1 MNGILIVDKPSGWT
15 SFDVIAKLRG
25 ILGTRKLGHS
35 GTLDPMATGVLPVFA
50 GGASKAVDMQPDHTK
65 AYRALIRF
73 GIATDTGDVTGTVLR
88 SEQTAVT
95 EEQLRAVLPRF
106 TGDILQT
113 PPMYSAVKVN
123 GSPLYKLARQGVTV
137 ERKARPVT
145 IHRLEVTGREGE
157 QDFVLEVDCSKGTY
171 VRTLVEDLGEAL
183 GVPATL
189 AGLRRTRAGVFGLE
203 HSHTLEEIQAAKDEN
218 RLEGL
223 GDMAD
228 AMAHRLEE
236 LLLPVETVFAHLPQL
251 TVSPGNTARLLNG
264 APCYRIKAEDG
275 VYRLQGPEGFL
286 GLGRVTD
293 SILKTEKLFVE
304 RT

>member
-145 IHRLEVTGREGE
+145 IHRLEVTGREGG

-203 HSHTLEEIQAAKDEN
+203 RSHTLEEIQAAKDEN
-218 RLEGL
+218 
-223 GDMAD
+223 
-228 AMAHRLEE
+228 RLEE

>member
-1 MNGILIVDKPSGWT
+1 MMQGILIVDKPTDWT

-35 GTLDPMATGVLPVFA
+35 GTLDPMATGVLPVFC
-50 GGASKAVDMQPDHTK
+50 GGASKAVDLQLDHTK
-65 AYRALIRF
+65 AYRAVLKLGAR
-73 GIATDTGDVTGTVLR
+73 TDTGDVTGTVLR

-95 EEQLRAVLPRF
+95 EEQLKAVLPRF
-106 TGDILQT
+106 TGDIMQT

-145 IHRLEVTGREGE
+145 IHRLEVTGQEGE

-203 HSHTLEEIQAAKDEN
+203 HSHTIEEIQAAKDEN
-218 RLEGL
+218 
-223 GDMAD
+223 
-228 AMAHRLEE
+228 RLEE
-236 LLLPVETVFAHLPQL
+236 LLLPVETVFAHLPAL

-264 APCYRIKAEDG
+264 APCYRIKAENG

-286 GLGRVTD
+286 GLGRVED

>member
-65 AYRALIRF
+65 AYRALVRF
-73 GIATDTGDVTGTVLR
+73 GIATDTGDVTGTVLDSR
-88 SEQTAVT
+88 PTAVT
-95 EEQLRAVLPRF
+95 EEQLKGVLPRF

-145 IHRLEVTGREGE
+145 IHRLEMTGQEGP

-171 VRTLVEDLGEAL
+171 VRTLVEDLGQAL

-189 AGLRRTRAGVFGLE
+189 AGLRRTRAGIFDLE
-203 HSHTLEEIQAAKDEN
+203 HSHTLEAIQAAKDED
-218 RLEGL
+218 RLES
-223 GDMAD
+223 
-228 AMAHRLEE
+228 
-236 LLLPVETVFAHLPQL
+236 LLLPVETVFRHLPAL
-251 TVSPGNTARLLNG
+251 DVSPGNTARLLNG
-264 APCYRIKAEDG
+264 APCYRIAAQDG
-275 VYRLQGPEGFL
+275 VYRLRGPEGFL

>member
-73 GIATDTGDVTGTVLR
+73 GIATDTGDVTGAVLR

-106 TGDILQT
+106 TGNILQT

-189 AGLRRTRAGVFGLE
+189 AGL
-203 HSHTLEEIQAAKDEN
+203 
-218 RLEGL
+218 
-223 GDMAD
+223 
-228 AMAHRLEE
+228 
-236 LLLPVETVFAHLPQL
+236 

>member
-1 MNGILIVDKPSGWT
+1 M
-15 SFDVIAKLRG
+15 
-25 ILGTRKLGHS
+25 
-35 GTLDPMATGVLPVFA
+35 
-50 GGASKAVDMQPDHTK
+50 
-65 AYRALIRF
+65 IRF

-95 EEQLRAVLPRF
+95 EEQMRAVLPRF

-218 RLEGL
+218 RLE
-223 GDMAD
+223 
-228 AMAHRLEE
+228 E

>member
-95 EEQLRAVLPRF
+95 EEQLQAVLPRF

-145 IHRLEVTGREGE
+145 IHRLELTGKEGE

-189 AGLRRTRAGVFGLE
+189 AGLRRTQAGVFGLE
-203 HSHTLEEIQAAKDEN
+203 HSHTIEEIQAAKDEN
-218 RLEGL
+218 
-223 GDMAD
+223 
-228 AMAHRLEE
+228 RLEE
-236 LLLPVETVFAHLPQL
+236 LLLPVETVFAHLPSL

-264 APCYRIKAEDG
+264 APCYRIKAENG

>member
-106 TGDILQT
+106 TGDIMQT

-189 AGLRRTRAGVFGLE
+189 ARLRRTRAGVFGLE
-203 HSHTLEEIQAAKDEN
+203 RSHTLEEIQAAKDEN
-218 RLEGL
+218 
-223 GDMAD
+223 
-228 AMAHRLEE
+228 RLEE

>member
-218 RLEGL
+218 RLE
-223 GDMAD
+223 
-228 AMAHRLEE
+228 E

-264 APCYRIKAEDG
+264 APCYRIKAKDG

>member
-1 MNGILIVDKPSGWT
+1 M
-15 SFDVIAKLRG
+15 DVCAKIRG
-25 ILGTRKLGHS
+25 VLHERRVGHA

-65 AYRALIRF
+65 AYRALVRF
-73 GIATDTGDVTGTVLR
+73 GLATDTGDVTGTVLR

-95 EEQLRAVLPRF
+95 EEQLKAVLPRF
-106 TGDILQT
+106 TGDIMQT

-145 IHRLEVTGREGE
+145 IHRLEVTGQEGE

-203 HSHTLEEIQAAKDEN
+203 HSHTIEEIQAAKDEN
-218 RLEGL
+218 
-223 GDMAD
+223 
-228 AMAHRLEE
+228 RLEE
-236 LLLPVETVFAHLPQL
+236 LLLPVETVFAHMPSL

-264 APCYRIKAEDG
+264 APCYRIKAENG

-286 GLGRVTD
+286 GLGRVED

>member
-189 AGLRRTRAGVFGLE
+189 AGLQRTRAGVFGLE
-203 HSHTLEEIQAAKDEN
+203 YSHTIEEIQAAKDEN
-218 RLEGL
+218 
-223 GDMAD
+223 
-228 AMAHRLEE
+228 RLEE